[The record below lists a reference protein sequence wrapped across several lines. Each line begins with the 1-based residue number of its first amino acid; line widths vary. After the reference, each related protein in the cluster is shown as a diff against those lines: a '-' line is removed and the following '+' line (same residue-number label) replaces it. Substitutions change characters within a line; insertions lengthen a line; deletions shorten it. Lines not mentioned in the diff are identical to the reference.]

1 VAGRR
6 ARAPAGCLELPL
18 ARPQSIAELV
28 GEEGWPAGGLA
39 EGSWKVGGIGWGES
53 FPSDKLRTFSP
64 FLGSDLARK
73 PFGGGG
79 GGGGV

>member
-1 VAGRR
+1 MAGRR

-39 EGSWKVGGIGWGES
+39 EGSWKVGGIGGGGKFS
-53 FPSDKLRTFSP
+53 PDKLRTFP
-64 FLGSDLARK
+64 PLFGSDLARK
-73 PFGGGG
+73 SFVLPGGGEWL
-79 GGGGV
+79 